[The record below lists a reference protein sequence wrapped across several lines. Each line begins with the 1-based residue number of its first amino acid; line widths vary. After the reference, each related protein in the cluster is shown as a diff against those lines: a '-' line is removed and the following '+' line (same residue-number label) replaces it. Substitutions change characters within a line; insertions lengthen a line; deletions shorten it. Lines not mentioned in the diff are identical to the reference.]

1 MDTTIA
7 QPLTNV
13 QLELLKSFSHQLSE
27 SDLLEL
33 RKVLALFFAERLMRE
48 ADTVWEEQHWTDQ
61 DVETMLSTKMRLSS
75 R

>member
-1 MDTTIA
+1 MDTIIS

-13 QLELLKSFSHQLSE
+13 QLELLKSFAHQLSE

-48 ADTVWEEQHWTDQ
+48 ADRAWEEQHWTDQ
-61 DVETMLSTKMRLSS
+61 EVETMLSTKIRLPS